1 VAASLAVGLGHAAAG
16 GGRLLGMLQLTGMQV
31 ARRTVYT
38 YLSSAAQ
45 LSGVAAGRA
54 VADAATVRR
63 VRVAASLAVGL
74 GHSAAGAGRQGGGR
88 FYSMLKLTGMPV
100 PVKVTVVRNLGFAK
114 KQSR

>member
-1 VAASLAVGLGHAAAG
+1 MPITQAMAEKSKATKQRRKLH
-16 GGRLLGMLQLTGMQV
+16 RQ
-31 ARRTVYT
+31 RRTVFP
-38 YLSSAAQ
+38 
-45 LSGVAAGRA
+45 RA
-54 VADAATVRR
+54 
-63 VRVAASLAVGL
+63 RVAASLAVGL